1 MTNFAEMTRK
11 QQMQKII
18 HKKFNNIPLTDIEE
32 TIYWLM
38 TSRLGGW
45 LANPVVDSSA
55 GPCYN

>member
-1 MTNFAEMTRK
+1 MTTFAEMTRK

-18 HKKFNNIPLTDIEE
+18 RKKFNNIPLTDIEE

-45 LANPVVDSSA
+45 LAKLMLDSSA
-55 GPCYN
+55 GL